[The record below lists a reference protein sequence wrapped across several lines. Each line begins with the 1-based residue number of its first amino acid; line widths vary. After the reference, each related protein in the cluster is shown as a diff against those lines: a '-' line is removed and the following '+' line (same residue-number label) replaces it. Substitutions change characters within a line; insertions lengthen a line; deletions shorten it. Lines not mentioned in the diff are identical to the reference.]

1 MSMGDSRQNAATSDE
16 IDLFELL
23 RTLWKGR
30 YFLACFCLLG
40 ITLAA
45 LYAFNAKEQW
55 KSVTFIRQPRLEQ
68 ISAYLDQRRAMARV
82 NGNQLIDVSALTD
95 TLFNSFVHEVVSIQ
109 NRLEFL
115 ASTEYYARQIQDVTD
130 VIVQRSILEDLAK
143 ALVVE
148 RYDKNQI
155 VPYYEISFT
164 AETAKDAQAVL
175 SDYLVWANDLA
186 FKRVDESFNNDLDAQ
201 ILSRQTDLLNI
212 DFKLKAERR
221 NRIEI
226 LENAIQTAKLAGIK
240 DYIVGRQTV
249 GTTVIELSDNR
260 RLFMLGEKYLEAE
273 LQTTQKAPIIYPPHY
288 FEMEREL
295 ELLIPLRE
303 YDVKTLSYWLWCKP
317 AAQLE

>member
-143 ALVVE
+143 
-148 RYDKNQI
+148 
-155 VPYYEISFT
+155 
-164 AETAKDAQAVL
+164 
-175 SDYLVWANDLA
+175 
-186 FKRVDESFNNDLDAQ
+186 
-201 ILSRQTDLLNI
+201 
-212 DFKLKAERR
+212 
-221 NRIEI
+221 
-226 LENAIQTAKLAGIK
+226 G
-240 DYIVGRQTV
+240 
-249 GTTVIELSDNR
+249 
-260 RLFMLGEKYLEAE
+260 
-273 LQTTQKAPIIYPPHY
+273 
-288 FEMEREL
+288 
-295 ELLIPLRE
+295 
-303 YDVKTLSYWLWCKP
+303 
-317 AAQLE
+317 